1 MSLAVSLKKPQNA
14 EFLHC
19 LIMLGIPAAVQSLL
33 STSMSAIDT
42 LMVSSQGEL
51 AVAAVGVCNQ
61 FTHLFSAGI
70 CGFYSGGAL
79 FIAQYWGAKDK
90 RGISRSFGLMSVF
103 LILIGF
109 LFSGASFFFPGT
121 ESQRL
126 DKIYLFPK

>member
-1 MSLAVSLKKPQNA
+1 MSPAVSLKKPQNA
-14 EFLHC
+14 EFLHG

-103 LILIGF
+103 
-109 LFSGASFFFPGT
+109 
-121 ESQRL
+121 
-126 DKIYLFPK
+126 